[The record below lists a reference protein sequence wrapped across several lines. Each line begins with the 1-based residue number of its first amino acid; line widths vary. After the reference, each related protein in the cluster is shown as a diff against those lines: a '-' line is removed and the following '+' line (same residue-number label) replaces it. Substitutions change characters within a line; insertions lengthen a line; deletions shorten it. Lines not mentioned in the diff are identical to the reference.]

1 MKISDFHI
9 EGLHIR
15 KRGMVINMDKIRDI
29 LNNSKKIAIAGHVRP
44 DGDCIGSSTALYQYL
59 SLYKKELGIEQVD
72 IYLEPYGDQFQ
83 LLSGLEGI
91 KCSCA
96 GNEVYDMFI
105 ALDCGSKDRLGVV
118 SEIFDLAKTT
128 VNIDHHISNTM
139 FATINHVAEASST
152 SEIIYTLIDDDK
164 ITKEIATS
172 LYVGIIHDTGVFK
185 HPNTTSRTMTIAG
198 KLIDKGI
205 DYSKFI
211 NDTFYAK
218 TYKQNLIIGRCL
230 MESILVLDGKV
241 IVSSIS
247 QKMMDFYD
255 VTTADLDGVVEK
267 LRVTKGVEV
276 AMFVYETNPSEY
288 KVSMRSTGK
297 VNVSKI
303 AVYFGGGGH
312 VQAAGCTIHGRL
324 NDAINNLTLH
334 IEAQLKEI
342 NEV

>member
-1 MKISDFHI
+1 
-9 EGLHIR
+9 
-15 KRGMVINMDKIRDI
+15 MVINMDKIREI
-29 LNNSKKIAIAGHVRP
+29 LKDTKTIAIAGHVRP
-44 DGDCIGSSTALYQYL
+44 DGDCIGSCTALYQYL
-59 SLYKKELGIEQVD
+59 DLYKKELGIEQVD
-72 IYLEPYGDQFQ
+72 IYLEPFGNQFND
-83 LLSGLEGI
+83 LSGIEGI

-105 ALDCGSKDRLGVV
+105 SLDCGSKDRLGVV
-118 SEIFDLAKTT
+118 SEIFDMAKKTI
-128 VNIDHHISNTM
+128 NIDHHISNTM
-139 FATINHVAEASST
+139 FANINHVVEASST
-152 SEIIYTLIDDDK
+152 SEIIYTLIEDEK

-198 KLIDKGI
+198 KLIEKDL
-205 DYSKFI
+205 DFSKLI

-218 TYKQNLIIGRCL
+218 TYTQNQILGRCL
-230 MESILVLDGKV
+230 MESILVLHGKV

-247 QKMMDFYD
+247 RKMMDFYN
-255 VTTADLDGVVEK
+255 VLTSDLDGIVEK
-267 LRVTKGVEV
+267 LRVTEGVEV
-276 AMFVYETNPSEY
+276 AIFLYETSPSEY

-312 VQAAGCTIHGRL
+312 IQAAGCTLYGRL

-334 IEAQLKEI
+334 IEAQLKEM
-342 NEV
+342 NEI

>member
-1 MKISDFHI
+1 M
-9 EGLHIR
+9 
-15 KRGMVINMDKIRDI
+15 KRGMDINMDKIRDI
-29 LNNSKKIAIAGHVRP
+29 LNNAKRIAIAGHVRP

-59 SLYKKELGIEQVD
+59 DIYKNELGIEEVD
-72 IYLEPYGDQFQ
+72 IYLEPYGEQFK

-91 KCSCA
+91 KCSCV
-96 GNEVYDMFI
+96 GNEVYDLFI

-118 SEIFDLAKTT
+118 YEIFDQAKNT

-139 FATINHVAEASST
+139 FATINHVVEASST
-152 SEIIYTLIDDDK
+152 SEIIYSLIDDDK

-198 KLIDKGI
+198 RLIDKGI
-205 DYSKFI
+205 DFSKLI

-218 TYKQNLIIGRCL
+218 TYTQNQIIGRCL
-230 MESILVLDGKV
+230 MESILVLHGKV

-247 QKMMDFYD
+247 RKMMEFYN
-255 VTTADLDGVVEK
+255 VTTTDLDGVVEK
-267 LRVTKGVEV
+267 LRVTTGVEV

-312 VQAAGCTIHGRL
+312 VQAAGCTIHGGL
-324 NDAINNLTLH
+324 TDAINNLTLH
-334 IEAQLKEI
+334 IEAQLKEM
-342 NEV
+342 NEI